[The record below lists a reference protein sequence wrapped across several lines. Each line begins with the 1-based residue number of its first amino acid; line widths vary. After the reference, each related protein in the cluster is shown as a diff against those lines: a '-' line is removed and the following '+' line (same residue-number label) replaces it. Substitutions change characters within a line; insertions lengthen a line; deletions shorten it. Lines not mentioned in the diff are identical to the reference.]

1 MATPLP
7 LCCSVRQFPLL
18 TVKCSITIHAWPK
31 IQITDF
37 RLSSPVKRILNP
49 VRGREENMGDKK
61 RRWQDL
67 EGEEERLHMKRK
79 RQRRVIALLN
89 ISQKEGEEKRVKKE
103 ERKWNTCYKK
113 KIRNRFRNKKRKVT
127 KNRAQKEDGK
137 VKLA

>member
-18 TVKCSITIHAWPK
+18 TVKCSITIHAWQK

-49 VRGREENMGDKK
+49 GRGREENKGDKK
-61 RRWQDL
+61 RRRLQDL

-79 RQRRVIALLN
+79 RQRRVIALL
-89 ISQKEGEEKRVKKE
+89 QVVQEEGEEKRMK
-103 ERKWNTCYKK
+103 
-113 KIRNRFRNKKRKVT
+113 
-127 KNRAQKEDGK
+127 
-137 VKLA
+137 